1 MRYLP
6 FEMLKKSQSC
16 LHEGEN
22 DNMNILHSFFLRPGF
37 VPMGFIG
44 KVFNE
49 TVIVIQKNIVLF
61 FLH

>member
-1 MRYLP
+1 
-6 FEMLKKSQSC
+6 MLKKSQSC